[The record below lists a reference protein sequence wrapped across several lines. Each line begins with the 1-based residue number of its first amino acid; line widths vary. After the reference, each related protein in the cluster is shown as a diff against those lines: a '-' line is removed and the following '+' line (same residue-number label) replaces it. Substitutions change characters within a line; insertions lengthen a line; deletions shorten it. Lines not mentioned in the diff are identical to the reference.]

1 VSFPYVISHEKLNL
15 YITVLD
21 ISSLYLHEETIPEI
35 LDQLAQSIK
44 KDGCLKHPV
53 IVDGKTHVVL
63 DGMHRVAA
71 LEKLGYARIPVCLV
85 DYENPTITVGCW
97 YRTIKGD
104 KALEQNVTQPHQVG
118 LTFEKVNEVDDR
130 RLGVSS
136 VVAAM
141 KGQEKAFLVCSPFRN
156 LKEAYDIIKR
166 IEERLKTS
174 GFEVAYETEL
184 DALSKLRRQDVDAV
198 LLTPK
203 LTKSAII
210 STALSGSVF
219 SYKATRHVI
228 PARPLDLDVPLSLLK
243 DDKKSLEA
251 VNEEMRRMLQKRRL
265 RRVAAGSVLKGRR
278 YEEDLYL
285 FEE

>member
-1 VSFPYVISHEKLNL
+1 MPFPYVISHEKLNL

-21 ISSLYLHEETIPEI
+21 ISNLYLHEETIPEI

-44 KDGCLKHPV
+44 QDGCLKHPV
-53 IVDGKTHVVL
+53 IVDSKTHVVL

-71 LEKLGYARIPVCLV
+71 LKKLGYARIPVCLV

-97 YRTIKGD
+97 YRTIKGA
-104 KALEQNVTQPHQVG
+104 KALEHIVTRSKQAG
-118 LTFEKVNEVDDR
+118 LTFEEVNEVDDKK
-130 RLGVSS
+130 LGVSPI
-136 VVAAM
+136 VAAIKNRE
-141 KGQEKAFLVCSPFRN
+141 KGFFVCSPFRN
-156 LKEAYDIIKR
+156 PKEAYDIIKR
-166 IEERLKTS
+166 IEEKLKRS
-174 GFEVAYETEL
+174 SFEVAYETEL
-184 DALSKLRRQDVDAV
+184 DALIKLREQVVDAV

-228 PARPLDLDVPLSLLK
+228 PARPLNLDVPLDLLK
-243 DDKKSLEA
+243 DDKKPLEA
-251 VNEEMRRMLQKRRL
+251 VNEELRQMLQKRRL
-265 RRVAAGSVLKGRR
+265 KRVAAGSILKGRR

>member
-15 YITVLD
+15 YISVLD
-21 ISSLYLHEETIPEI
+21 ITSLYLHEETIPDI

-53 IVDGKTHVVL
+53 IVDDKTHVVL

-97 YRTIKGD
+97 YRTIKGI
-104 KALEQNVTQPHQVG
+104 KALEHVISRPYQTG
-118 LTFEKVNEVDDR
+118 LTLEEVNEVDDEK
-130 RLGVSS
+130 LGVLP
-136 VVAAM
+136 VAAAI
-141 KGQEKAFLVCSPFRN
+141 KSLEKSFFVCSPFRN
-156 LKEAYDIIKR
+156 LKEAYDVIKR
-166 IEERLKTS
+166 IEERLKRS

-184 DALSKLRRQDVDAV
+184 DALSKLREQDVDAV

-228 PARPLDLDVPLSLLK
+228 PARPLDLDVPLNLLK
-243 DDKKSLEA
+243 DSKKPLEE
-251 VNEEMRRMLQKRRL
+251 VNEELRQMLQKRRL
-265 RRVAAGSVLKGRR
+265 RRVAAGSVIKGRR

>member
-15 YITVLD
+15 YITALD
-21 ISSLYLHEETIPEI
+21 ISNLYLHEETIPDI

-53 IVDGKTHVVL
+53 IVDNKTHVVL

-85 DYENPTITVGCW
+85 DYENPTIRVGCW
-97 YRTIKGD
+97 YRTTKGV
-104 KALEQNVTQPHQVG
+104 KALERIITRPNQVG
-118 LTFEKVNEVDDR
+118 FTFEEVNEVDDKK
-130 RLGVSS
+130 LGISP

-141 KGQEKAFLVCSPFRN
+141 KSREKGFFVCSPFRN

-166 IEERLKTS
+166 IEEKLKRS

-184 DALSKLRRQDVDAV
+184 DALNKLREQDVDAV
-198 LLTPK
+198 FLTPK
-203 LTKSAII
+203 LIKSAII

-228 PARPLDLDVPLSLLK
+228 PARPLNLDVPLNLLK
-243 DDKKSLEA
+243 DDKKSLEE
-251 VNEEMRRMLQKRRL
+251 VNEEMRQMLQERRL